1 MALDH
6 YSKAFRQREAEDA
19 AAEQTLRLGLKVA
32 AVQLSSGESKAALEI
47 QGAICEKL
55 EGMDQHPALYIDAL
69 QELAKWQEA
78 EGLDNEALQTRGKA
92 EKVPRSFR

>member
-32 AVQLSSGESKAALEI
+32 AVQLSSGEAK
-47 QGAICEKL
+47 
-55 EGMDQHPALYIDAL
+55 DATF
-69 QELAKWQEA
+69 
-78 EGLDNEALQTRGKA
+78 GLGL
-92 EKVPRSFR
+92 S